1 MIHLYGGRW
10 VYLNEFLH
18 YTYTIGIFCNK
29 HEVVED
35 LIEDELALGFV
46 REGAEDLLDNV
57 GPLEILSQFDYM
69 TLEGLCNQ
77 VLLGW
82 TID

>member
-1 MIHLYGGRW
+1 
-10 VYLNEFLH
+10 LNEFLH
-18 YTYTIGIFCNK
+18 YTYPIGVFGNE

-46 REGAEDLLDNV
+46 REGAEDLLDDV